1 MDLKPDT
8 PLWAKL
14 RIMQIERER
23 ERIITW
29 IYRLTIAIEL
39 LLIMALGACVISF
52 YMIRGVR
59 TLQELKK
66 RAPV

>member
-8 PLWAKL
+8 LLWAKL

-39 LLIMALGACVISF
+39 LLIMALGVCVISF
-52 YMIRGVR
+52 YMIRG
-59 TLQELKK
+59 
-66 RAPV
+66 

>member
-14 RIMQIERER
+14 RIMQIERAR

-52 YMIRGVR
+52 YMIRG
-59 TLQELKK
+59 
-66 RAPV
+66 